1 MREPLTIATVGGG
14 CGGGGG
20 GGAGR
25 RRRRLLDVGVQVD
38 DQIADADV
46 PLRVFVL
53 EI

>member
-14 CGGGGG
+14 CGGG